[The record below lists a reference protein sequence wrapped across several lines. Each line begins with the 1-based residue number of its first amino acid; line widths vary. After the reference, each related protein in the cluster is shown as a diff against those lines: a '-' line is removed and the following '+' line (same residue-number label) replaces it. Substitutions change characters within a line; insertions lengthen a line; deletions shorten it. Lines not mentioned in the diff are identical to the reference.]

1 MDMRAEIAKFLMV
14 IGAVVFAVGLI
25 VLLAPKIPW
34 IGRLPG
40 DIDFKG
46 KNFRIYFPIITC
58 IVLSILLTI
67 LLNLI
72 NIFRR

>member
-1 MDMRAEIAKFLMV
+1 MEPRTELARFLMIAGTVIFV
-14 IGAVVFAVGLI
+14 IGLV

-40 DIDFKG
+40 DIDIRG
-46 KNFRIYFPIITC
+46 NNYRIYIPIITC
-58 IVLSILLTI
+58 IILSILLTL

-72 NIFRR
+72 NFLRR

>member
-14 IGAVVFAVGLI
+14 IGAVIFAVGLI
-25 VLLAPKIPW
+25 VLVAPKIPW

-40 DIDFKG
+40 DIDIKG

-58 IVLSILLTI
+58 IVLSILLTL